1 MPEPTTTVR
10 LTPDEALLVERALD
24 LYSRLQMGQLP
35 EVASHTRRADMTV
48 EGRLAFQ
55 DALRDLNHHVT
66 GLPTRPHASRYPDE
80 YARTTGEIAIRLF
93 EHLRYA
99 RTADRYSQPLAFD
112 VTLVTREQP

>member
-1 MPEPTTTVR
+1 MPERTVLLR
-10 LTPDEALLVERALD
+10 LTADEALLVERALD

-35 EVASHTRRADMTV
+35 EVAGHTRRADMTV
-48 EGRLAFQ
+48 EGRLTFQ

-80 YARTTGEIAIRLF
+80 QARATGESAIRLF

-99 RTADRYSQPLAFD
+99 RTADRYSEPLGFD